1 MRSKYI
7 PEEVR
12 STVMNVFRVGLNLIV
27 VLTLINIDT
36 LATDTVFM
44 FNVVLLTLAVLCQ
57 HRLYTL
63 SAQAPPDGE
72 GKAVN

>member
-12 STVMNVFRVGLNLIV
+12 STVMNVFRIGLNLIV
-27 VLTLINIDT
+27 VLTLVNIDT
-36 LATDTVFM
+36 LAQDTVFL
-44 FNVVLLTLAVLCQ
+44 FTVLLLVLATLFQ
-57 HRLYTL
+57 HRLYVL
-63 SAQAPPDGE
+63 SQAPAEDNE